1 MNEFIFKEAW
11 RGREERIRQGDW
23 NRYGGKE
30 EKGKEK
36 LRVDGRMAKRKGGVG
51 CRFGGGGEREQRG
64 LFGG

>member
-51 CRFGGGGEREQRG
+51 
-64 LFGG
+64 